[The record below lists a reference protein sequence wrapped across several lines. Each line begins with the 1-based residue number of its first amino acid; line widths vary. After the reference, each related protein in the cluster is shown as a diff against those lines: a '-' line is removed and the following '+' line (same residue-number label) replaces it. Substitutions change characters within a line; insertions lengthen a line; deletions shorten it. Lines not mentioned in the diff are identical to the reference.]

1 MKTLTSKIGISEAQ
15 IVSYNEDMLEE
26 MMELFYNTIHVVCAK
41 DYTRRQ
47 LNRWAPLHPDVTA
60 WKQRLN
66 KNVCKVAVIENVVVG
81 FSELTEDAHVD
92 CMYVHKDYQRKNIAR
107 ILLKELQQIAEE
119 RNYEVLTTEASI
131 TAKPFFE
138 KLGFRVMQIRKK
150 LYNGKE
156 FTNYKMI
163 KQL

>member
-1 MKTLTSKIGISEAQ
+1 MKTLASKIGISELQ
-15 IVSYNEDMLEE
+15 IVSYNEEMLED
-26 MMELFYNTIHVVCAK
+26 MMELFYNTIHSVSAK
-41 DYTRRQ
+41 DYTRGQ
-47 LNRWAPLHPDVTA
+47 LDRWAPLHPDVAA

-66 KNVCKVAVIENVVVG
+66 RNVCKVAMIENVIVG

-92 CMYVHKDYQRKNIAR
+92 CMYVHKDYQRKNVAG

-138 KLGFRVMQIRKK
+138 KHGFSVMQIKKK

-156 FTNYKMI
+156 FINYKMK

>member
-1 MKTLTSKIGISEAQ
+1 MKTLRSKIRTGELRIISYSE
-15 IVSYNEDMLEE
+15 NMLEE
-26 MMELFYNTIHVVCAK
+26 MMELFYNTVHVVCAK
-41 DYTRRQ
+41 DYTPQQ
-47 LNRWAPLHPDVTA
+47 LSRWAPANADAIA

-66 KNVCKVAVIENVVVG
+66 NNVCKVAVIGDVLVG
-81 FSELTEDAHVD
+81 FSELTEDGHVD
-92 CMYVHKDYQRKNIAR
+92 CMYVHKDYQRKNVAR
-107 ILLKELQQIAEE
+107 RLLKELQQIAEE
-119 RNYEVLTTEASI
+119 RNYEILTTEASI

-138 KLGFRVMQIRKK
+138 KHGFGVIQVKKK

>member
-1 MKTLTSKIGISEAQ
+1 MKTLTSRLRTSEVQ
-15 IVSYNEDMLEE
+15 IVDYNEDMLDEI
-26 MMELFYNTIHVVCAK
+26 MELFYNTVHVVCAK
-41 DYTRRQ
+41 DYTYQQ
-47 LNRWAPLHPDVTA
+47 LNRWAPLDADIKA

-66 KNVCKVAVIENVVVG
+66 KNVCKVAVIENVIVG
-81 FSELTEDAHVD
+81 FAELTEDAHID
-92 CMYVHKDYQRKNIAR
+92 CMYVHKDYQRKNIAG

-119 RNYEVLTTEASI
+119 RSYEVLTTEASI

-138 KLGFRVMQIRKK
+138 KHGFRVMQIKKK

>member
-1 MKTLTSKIGISEAQ
+1 MKTLTSKIRTSELR

-26 MMELFYNTIHVVCAK
+26 MMELFYNTVHVVCAK
-41 DYTRRQ
+41 DYTPQQ
-47 LNRWAPLHPDVTA
+47 LSRWAPANADVIA

-66 KNVCKVAVIENVVVG
+66 KNLCKVAVIRDVLVG
-81 FSELTEDAHVD
+81 FSELTEDGHVD
-92 CMYVHKDYQRKNIAR
+92 CMYVHKEYQRKNIASR
-107 ILLKELQQIAEE
+107 LLEELKQIAEE
-119 RNYEVLTTEASI
+119 RNYEILTTEASI

-138 KLGFRVMQIRKK
+138 KQGFKVVQVKKK

-156 FTNYKMI
+156 FTNYKMT

>member
-1 MKTLTSKIGISEAQ
+1 MKTLTSKIRTSEFR

-26 MMELFYNTIHVVCAK
+26 MMELFYNTVHVVCAK
-41 DYTRRQ
+41 DYTPQQ
-47 LNRWAPLHPDVTA
+47 LSRWAPANADVIA

-66 KNVCKVAVIENVVVG
+66 KNLCKVAVIRNVLVG
-81 FSELTEDAHVD
+81 FSELTEDGHVD
-92 CMYVHKDYQRKNIAR
+92 CMYVHKEYQRKNIAR
-107 ILLKELQQIAEE
+107 RLLEELKQIAEE
-119 RNYEVLTTEASI
+119 RNYEILTTEASI

-138 KLGFRVMQIRKK
+138 KQGFKVVQVKKK

-156 FTNYKMI
+156 FTNYKMT

>member
-1 MKTLTSKIGISEAQ
+1 MKALTSKIRTSELQ
-15 IVSYNEDMLEE
+15 IVSYNENMLEE
-26 MMELFYNTIHVVCAK
+26 MMELFYNTVHVVCAK
-41 DYTRRQ
+41 DYNPQQ
-47 LNRWAPLHPDVTA
+47 LNRWAPLNADVTA

-66 KNVCKVAVIENVVVG
+66 KNVCKVAIIKDVIVG
-81 FSELTEDAHVD
+81 FSELTEDAHIA

-107 ILLKELQQIAEE
+107 SLFEKLQQIAEDK
-119 RNYEVLTTEASI
+119 NYEVLTTEASI

-138 KLGFRVMQIRKK
+138 KHGFQVTQIKKK

>member
-1 MKTLTSKIGISEAQ
+1 MNTLASKIRTGELQ
-15 IVSYNEDMLEE
+15 IASYNEDMLEE
-26 MMELFYNTIHVVCAK
+26 MMELFYNTVHAVCAK
-41 DYTRRQ
+41 DYNPQQ
-47 LNRWAPLHPDVTA
+47 LSRWAPLNADVAA
-60 WKQRLN
+60 WKQRLYN
-66 KNVCKVAVIENVVVG
+66 NICKVAVIKNVIVG
-81 FSELTEDAHVD
+81 FSELTEDGHVD
-92 CMYVHKDYQRKNIAR
+92 CMYVHKDYQRKNIAHS
-107 ILLKELQQIAEE
+107 LLQELQQIAEE

-138 KLGFRVMQIRKK
+138 KHGFKVTQIKKK